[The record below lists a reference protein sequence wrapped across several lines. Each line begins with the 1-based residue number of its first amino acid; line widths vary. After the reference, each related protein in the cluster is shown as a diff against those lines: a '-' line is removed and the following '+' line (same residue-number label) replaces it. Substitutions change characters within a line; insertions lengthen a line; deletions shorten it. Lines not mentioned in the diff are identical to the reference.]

1 MVTAKYRY
9 AENELRK
16 RIPRFKKSKYDA
28 LSLVRNINTAI
39 TNEEYFC
46 EEIIGLKTNVGSN
59 IGILIKEM
67 QVENG

>member
-1 MVTAKYRY
+1 M
-9 AENELRK
+9 
-16 RIPRFKKSKYDA
+16 
-28 LSLVRNINTAI
+28 RNINTAI